1 MGKKN
6 RRVFDKE
13 FKTGAVALAT
23 AGDRTATEVAASLDV
38 NPSLLTKWIQASRAD
53 GAEAF
58 RGHGKR
64 TAQEEEIW
72 RLKLKNKQLEQEL
85 EFLKKVSRYFA
96 KDPK

>member
-1 MGKKN
+1 M
-6 RRVFDKE
+6 
-13 FKTGAVALAT
+13 A
-23 AGDRTATEVAASLDV
+23 EVAASLKV
-38 NPSLLTKWIQASRAD
+38 HPSLVSKWIAAGRSEGAD
-53 GAEAF
+53 AF

-72 RLKLKNKQLEQEL
+72 QLRLKNKQLEQEL